1 MALTLTLAQIRE
13 EVGLCLDAPIGD
25 AYLSTATVDRWINMA
40 IQEYASL
47 CAQYGLGP
55 EKRATLTG
63 SSSTTAGADGF
74 PANEILALPADFAA
88 LKSLSYQVNGYRVM
102 LRLMAESD
110 RESYW
115 AYPVTNYGP
124 PEAYALVDATPSL
137 AARARVWPPMQSAY
151 SFELI
156 YRPQVDDTST
166 EPSVS
171 YLPGTEDIIIAR
183 VAMKQATREGI
194 QEPNQFAA
202 LQERYQ
208 LALAA
213 LQRAASSNGG
223 VSAMRNTRDRSRL
236 GRGGPWL

>member
-1 MALTLTLAQIRE
+1 MALTLTLSQIRE

-25 AYLSTATVDRWINMA
+25 AYLSNATVDRWINMA
-40 IQEYASL
+40 MQEYSAL

-55 EKRATLTG
+55 EQRATLPG
-63 SSSTTAGADGF
+63 SSSTTPGADGF
-74 PANEILALPADFAA
+74 PANEILSLPADFAA
-88 LKSLSYQVNGYRVM
+88 LKSLSYVSNGFRVQ
-102 LRLMAESD
+102 LRLLAESD
-110 RESYW
+110 RQTYW
-115 AYPVTNYGP
+115 AYPLSNYGP

-137 AARARVWPPMQSAY
+137 PARARVWPPMQSAY

-156 YRPQVDDTST
+156 YRPQTEDTAS
-166 EPSVS
+166 EDIVS
-171 YLPGTEDIIIAR
+171 YLPGTEDLIIAR

-213 LQRAASSNGG
+213 LHRAASSNGG
-223 VSAMRNTRDRSRL
+223 VSAMRNTRDRPRF